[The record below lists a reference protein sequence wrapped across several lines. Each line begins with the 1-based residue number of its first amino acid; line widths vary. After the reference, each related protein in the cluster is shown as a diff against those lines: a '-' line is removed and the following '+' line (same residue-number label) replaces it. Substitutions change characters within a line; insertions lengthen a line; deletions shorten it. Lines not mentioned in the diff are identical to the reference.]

1 MKVSRYNGGMSN
13 FRIEFPSEKTE
24 QMPRL
29 LYFSYSKYE
38 KDWASLMHC
47 HTFTEFM
54 YIERGEGEIV
64 TQSSSF
70 RVHASDFIVLPP
82 GFHHTEKSSPRDSME
97 YFVLGVANI
106 ALKDYAAGE
115 QYNPVFPLGRYEV
128 KVGEGMRRMFNVLS
142 KTQKGYDVEAASVF
156 LGMMAVLSRLPS
168 SPILLNETDSGS
180 QRMMEVKDYI
190 DTHYMEALTLDDL
203 ALRFHL
209 SKFHLARRFTES
221 CGIPP
226 KAYLEKRRMREAEYL
241 LSSTEL
247 SVTEIAST
255 LGFSSSSYFTQRFR
269 INEGMTPVEYRRKS
283 EKR

>member
-1 MKVSRYNGGMSN
+1 MSN

-24 QMPRL
+24 QLPRL

-38 KDWASLMHC
+38 KDWVSIMHC

-64 TQSSSF
+64 TQSASF
-70 RVHASDFIVLPP
+70 RVQASDFVVLPP
-82 GFHHTEKSSPRDSME
+82 GFHHTEKSSPGDSME
-97 YFVLGVANI
+97 YFVLGVSNI
-106 ALKDYAAGE
+106 ALKDYAAGD
-115 QYNPVFPLGRYEV
+115 QYNPVLPLGRYKA
-128 KVGEGMRRMFNVLS
+128 KVGEEMRRMFNVLS
-142 KTQKGYDVEAASVF
+142 GTEKGYDVEAASVF
-156 LGMMAVLSRLPS
+156 LGIMSLLSRLPS
-168 SPILLNETDSGS
+168 STVLLGETDSGS
-180 QRMMEVKDYI
+180 QRMMEIKDYI
-190 DTHYMEALTLDDL
+190 DTHYMEPLTLDDL

-209 SKFHLARRFTES
+209 SKFHLARQFTQNS
-221 CGIPP
+221 GIPP

-241 LSSTEL
+241 LLSTEL

-269 INEGMTPVEYRRKS
+269 IKKGMTPVEFRKNG